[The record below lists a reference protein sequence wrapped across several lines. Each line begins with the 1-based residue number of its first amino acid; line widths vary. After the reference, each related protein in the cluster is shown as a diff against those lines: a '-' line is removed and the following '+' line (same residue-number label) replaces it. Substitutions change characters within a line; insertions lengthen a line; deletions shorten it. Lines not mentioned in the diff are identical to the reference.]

1 MTNCRSG
8 CRYPQEDQASSF
20 YADTSAFTRESQ
32 TAVMHPKVAM
42 SVVTAFVVAVAAVSI
57 ASAEELVFC
66 PLVDDKGVNAT
77 LLPNVYNCSTFYLCS
92 QGVPELIEC
101 PSALQ
106 FNRKLNVCDYPW
118 RADCIELPLPEPVL
132 PTTEA
137 PLPTERIVIT
147 KTVKEVYREMD
158 ENA

>member
-1 MTNCRSG
+1 M
-8 CRYPQEDQASSF
+8 Q
-20 YADTSAFTRESQ
+20 
-32 TAVMHPKVAM
+32 PKVVM
-42 SVVTAFVVAVAAVSI
+42 SVAVAFVVALATVSAVG
-57 ASAEELVFC
+57 ADEFVVC

-77 LLPNVYNCSTFYLCS
+77 VLPNVYNCSTFYLCS

-118 RADCIELPLPEPVL
+118 RAACVELPLPEPML

-137 PLPTERIVIT
+137 PLQTERIVIT
-147 KTVKEVYREMD
+147 KTVKEVYRAVD

>member
-1 MTNCRSG
+1 
-8 CRYPQEDQASSF
+8 
-20 YADTSAFTRESQ
+20 
-32 TAVMHPKVAM
+32 MHPKVAM

-106 FNRKLNVCDYPW
+106 FNRKLN
-118 RADCIELPLPEPVL
+118 
-132 PTTEA
+132 A